1 MKIGITASIRKNGSI
16 WLNGILQNSLMMY
29 DLLQQ
34 IDFVEYVSI
43 IHIGEE
49 LQSYHYPLEQ
59 YNIEHWKN
67 ANQMTDRFDLII
79 SLGAMPPTSAMN
91 KFLEKESNRYVMYK
105 GGNTLVNNM
114 EMIMYDG
121 LSAWPKIKNSTLAE
135 TNYTRVDEIWMV
147 PQQEFHNKQ
156 YYEVAYDTKSRVVP
170 FVWSSKFIEED
181 NLNEIKNGKKSAMF
195 DGFNIE
201 KWKLVSFEPNMG
213 ILKNMIPITWSV
225 EHAYKTNKDW
235 LDVFISTNAK
245 GLMHNRQ
252 LLDSV
257 KNLEIAKD
265 EKLKLEPRWTIVSA
279 LSTFTDMVV
288 SHQWGNPLNYAYLD
302 TVYFGYP
309 LVHNAH
315 LCKDI
320 GYYYEGFNVK
330 EAGDQIIKV
339 TKQHIKDTNYLNRQ
353 REIIKRYTIENKQMV
368 EQYGKLIKNLYSKNE
383 IDNKRYDWK
392 TNTLK

>member
-16 WLNGILQNSLMMY
+16 WLNGILQNTLMMY

-34 IDFVEYVSI
+34 IDFVEYVSV
-43 IHIGEE
+43 IHIGEVLE
-49 LQSYHYPLEQ
+49 EYHYPLEQ
-59 YNIEHWKN
+59 YNIEQWKN
-67 ANQMTDRFDLII
+67 ADQLTDRFDLII
-79 SLGAMPPTSAMN
+79 SLGAMPPKHALD
-91 KFLEKESNRYVMYK
+91 KFLEKEGNKYVMYK

-121 LSAWPKIKNSTLAE
+121 LSAWPKIKNSTLVE
-135 TNYTRVDEIWMV
+135 TNYSRVDEIWMV

-156 YYEVAYDTKSRVVP
+156 YYEVAYNTKSRVVP

-181 NLNEIKNGKKSAMF
+181 NQNEIKNGNKSAVF
-195 DGFNIE
+195 NPENIE
-201 KWKLVSFEPNMG
+201 KWKVVSFEPNMG
-213 ILKNMIPITWSV
+213 LLKNMIPITWSI

-245 GLMHNRQ
+245 GLMKNKQ
-252 LLDSV
+252 LLDTV

-265 EKLKLEPRWTIVSA
+265 KKLKLEPRWTIVTA
-279 LSTFTDMVV
+279 LAKFTDMVV

-302 TVYFGYP
+302 AVYFGYP

-315 LCKDI
+315 LCRDI

-330 EAGDQIIKV
+330 DAGDQIIKV
-339 TKQHIKDTNYLNRQ
+339 TKQHINDTNYLNRQ
-353 REIIKRYTIENKQMV
+353 REIIKRYTIENTEMV
-368 EQYGKLIKNLYSKNE
+368 KQYGRLIKNLYDKNE
-383 IDNKRYDWK
+383 IEDKRYDWK
-392 TNTLK
+392 TNTLE